1 MISIPPA
8 YRSRYDAHVNCW
20 FCNGNTRVPYPE
32 RNSWN
37 CPHCDQYN
45 GFTKDGDYNRDM
57 TSQRDCSHNS
67 DKSHSQGSSSIC
79 ANSYYA
85 DVLAT
90 NPTPAQT
97 NGLCDLCNEAQRL
110 KVEKLSQFE
119 PKNESR
125 FEQELKVYREQLEQQ
140 FRLCSSC
147 ERHVNKVLHEKKKMV
162 LGSKFLNFI
171 IKGAALL
178 KQPHFNRL
186 ANAKRQQ
193 KLRFYRMAMT
203 LLTLGNIVCL
213 LCHLPQATG
222 AQFKWLLG
230 DFFGTIMFKVYSHG
244 LALVRVLMGSVGR
257 LLEKEETSAKLLL
270 YARTFGKLLL
280 YSVGLNQQQIQ
291 QATFATCYSNLYP
304 YAMLALSFL
313 HKLNDGLKFT
323 RFTVVL
329 LMWSAYAKSQDL
341 VPQIDDVVF
350 LLLGSVVT
358 LVLLSTG
365 RSSRL
370 KHPSPDE
377 TAGESFHRLCADEC
391 ISDEETLSLLSQ
403 QLSGCS
409 STVGNNNNSASNMS
423 LPSASV
429 CMSPAPTISPRSVHM
444 APASVLSLGALRLSK
459 HQQQQEQQHQQN
471 LGWRSNYGGSGV
483 PSMIFQQQQ
492 QKPPAARQME
502 SPWYRH
508 STTNLSQGQAFAR
521 STHNLINPSRLPMS
535 NRNLGGG
542 DVSAWVAAS
551 QTINQDLG
559 TASLMRHYEEK
570 QQQQIS
576 RTSSQSSG
584 FESQPARM
592 EPQWGT
598 AGTAPPMS
606 DYGWPELRESQRNIV
621 VPPLGSPA
629 PTLASEYQFFGRSNV
644 QQMPLPQQ
652 APPSQQKP
660 LQQQSIQPGD
670 LLRKWI
676 ESSRKM

>member
-1 MISIPPA
+1 MPPS
-8 YRSRYDAHVNCW
+8 YRSRYNAHVNCW

-85 DVLAT
+85 DVLAA
-90 NPTPAQT
+90 NPAPAQT

-186 ANAKRQQ
+186 ASAQRQR
-193 KLRFYRMAMT
+193 KLHFYRLAMT
-203 LLTLGNIVCL
+203 LLTIGNIICL

-230 DFFGTIMFKVYSHG
+230 DFFGTTMFKAYSHG

-291 QATFATCYSNLYP
+291 QATFASCYYNLYP
-304 YAMLALSFL
+304 YIMLALSFL
-313 HKLNDGLKFT
+313 YKINDGLKFT

-329 LMWSAYAKSQDL
+329 LMWSANAKIRDL
-341 VPQIDDVVF
+341 VVIDDVVF
-350 LLLGSVVT
+350 LLLGSALT

-365 RSSRL
+365 NSSLL

-444 APASVLSLGALRLSK
+444 PPASLLSLGALRLSK
-459 HQQQQEQQHQQN
+459 HQQQEQQH

-483 PSMIFQQQQ
+483 PSMGFQQQQ
-492 QKPPAARQME
+492 RPSAARPME

-508 STTNLSQGQAFAR
+508 STSNLSQAQPFAR
-521 STHNLINPSRLPMS
+521 STQNLINPSRLPMS

-542 DVSAWVAAS
+542 DVSAWVAATQS
-551 QTINQDLG
+551 INQDLG

-570 QQQQIS
+570 QPQQIS

-592 EPQWGT
+592 EQQWGSG
-598 AGTAPPMS
+598 APSAPPLS
-606 DYGWPELRESQRNIV
+606 DYGWPELRESQRNLV
-621 VPPLGSPA
+621 VPPLASPA
-629 PTLASEYQFFGRSNV
+629 PTLTSEYQSFGRSSL
-644 QQMPLPQQ
+644 QQMPMSQHVPPPQT
-652 APPSQQKP
+652 QQKP
-660 LQQQSIQPGD
+660 MQQQTIQPGD